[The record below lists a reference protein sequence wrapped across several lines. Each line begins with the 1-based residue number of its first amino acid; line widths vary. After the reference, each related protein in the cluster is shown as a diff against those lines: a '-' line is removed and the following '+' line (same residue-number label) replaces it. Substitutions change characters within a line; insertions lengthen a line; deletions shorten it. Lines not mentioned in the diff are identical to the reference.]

1 MSEMKTSEA
10 FCRDRR
16 SKDFFD
22 PEKAFFLID
31 SEHLDEVETHFYG
44 YSVQSSGIYE
54 EENLT
59 AEAADALDGCGAYV
73 YVERM
78 ADGKIRIRQDFN
90 GCWGIYLYRNGD
102 YFALSSSFL
111 RLLEYVRTRFPLSI
125 DRDYLNQYL
134 LAGLCSH
141 AYSESAVKEIKL
153 VDKDAV
159 VLIDPNTATLRF
171 ESTSHVDESIAMDTS
186 KGMAVLDHWFDKWTA
201 LFRNLKAHTSNIQT
215 SLSGG
220 FDSRITFLL
229 MLCSGINLSEIQVY
243 SIHDGLHTHAEDYEI
258 ASEIAD
264 YYGFKLNNKA
274 LDRQA
279 LHYSLKDSL
288 NISFY
293 TKLPVHKQLFFKTAK
308 FVEKRYVV
316 PGSGGEALRAHWDQ
330 SPQSF
335 DDEQAARSRLYSRFL
350 ANEMSTSVRKIN
362 QSAYRAADEKFGVQ
376 EENSIRYP
384 MYLYR
389 LTRCRHHFGKEAV
402 ERLRS
407 NDYELTPLLDPDLW
421 SLKLETADC
430 QDWNLLM
437 ALIYVRYCP
446 SLLNFRFEGG
456 RSINPETIAYAQKLN
471 ERFPRPAAA
480 PDGKAD
486 ASFSVITR
494 DEEVLEVLRSGQDNP
509 ALPAGT
515 PERYLEAVYGSCSF
529 QKLFETC
536 FDREIYDFAK
546 RYAVEKDFHP
556 MQECYAVIGVTK
568 VISDVLVSRQICPP
582 SLPKN
587 LDFFLEENPYEPDDL
602 AALIN
607 RYRDDLTG
615 RVDVMVTG
623 EGAGLE
629 LAEISDPRAT
639 VRQPE
644 WLQKDGVGY
653 VIEAYHGTLDLK
665 LHILAGEALSIKLRG
680 RDVRNEKGERVPYWI
695 AYQNVICNG
704 KAELQEPRNICHDKP
719 FSLSRPVQDGEIVT
733 LHLEWMPC
741 RYTTERADALEK
753 KLADQEKE
761 LSSAKAALSSTETE
775 LSALKTELSARKKEL
790 SSTKKEL
797 STRKKELS
805 SLKKRNAA
813 LKEKN
818 ASMRSSVAWR
828 LGRALTWPVRK
839 LKGLL
844 AKRQR

>member
-1 MSEMKTSEA
+1 MSEMNTKA
-10 FCRDRR
+10 LLCRD
-16 SKDFFD
+16 SKGRDFFD
-22 PEKAFFLID
+22 PEKEFFLID
-31 SEHLDEVETHFYG
+31 SEHLDVVKSHFYG
-44 YSVQSSGIYE
+44 FSVQSSGIYE
-54 EENLT
+54 QDNLT
-59 AEAADALDGCGAYV
+59 PAAADALDGCGAYV

-78 ADGKIRIRQDFN
+78 ADGQIRIRQDFN

-111 RLLEYVRTRFPLSI
+111 RLLEHISRRFPISI
-125 DRDYLNQYL
+125 DRDYMNQYL

-141 AYSESAVKEIKL
+141 AYSESAVKEIKR

-159 VLIDPNTATLRF
+159 VIIDPKAATLRF
-171 ESTSHVDESIAMDTS
+171 ESTNHVDESIAMDTPE
-186 KGMAVLDHWFDKWTA
+186 GVAVLDHWFDKWTT
-201 LFRNLKAHTSNIQT
+201 LFRNLKARTSNIQT

-264 YYGFKLNNKA
+264 YYGFKLNNKE
-274 LDRQA
+274 LDKQA
-279 LHYSLKDSL
+279 LHFSLRDSI
-288 NISFY
+288 NISFH
-293 TKLPVHKQLFFKTAK
+293 TKIPVHKQLNFKTAK
-308 FVEKRYVV
+308 FAEKRYFV
-316 PGSGGEALRAHWDQ
+316 PGSGGESLRAHWNQ

-335 DDEQAARSRLYSRFL
+335 DDEHASRGHRYSWGL
-350 ANEMSTSVRKIN
+350 ENEVGASVRSIH
-362 QSAYRAADEKFGVQ
+362 QSAYRGADEKFGAQ

-389 LTRCRHHFGKEAV
+389 MTRCRHHFGTGLL
-402 ERLRS
+402 ERLFS
-407 NDYELTPLLDPDLW
+407 NGYELTPLLDPDLW

-456 RSINPETIAYAQKLN
+456 RSISSETIAYAQRLN
-471 ERFPRPAAA
+471 ERFPRPAA
-480 PDGKAD
+480 KADEQVD
-486 ASFSVITR
+486 ASFSVITK
-494 DEEVLEVLRSGQDNP
+494 DEKVLEVLRSGQDNP
-509 ALPAGT
+509 VPPASA
-515 PERYLEAVYGSCSF
+515 PERYLKAVYNSCSF

-546 RYAVEKDFHP
+546 RYAVEKDFYP

-568 VISDVLVSRQICPP
+568 VIGDVLASHRLCQP
-582 SLPKN
+582 SITEN
-587 LDFFLEENPYEPDDL
+587 LDSFLEENPYEPDDL
-602 AALIN
+602 AALVN

-615 RVDVMVTG
+615 RVDVKVTG
-623 EGAGLE
+623 EGAGME
-629 LAEISDPRAT
+629 LAEISDFRAT

-665 LHILAGEALSIKLRG
+665 LHIFAGEELSIKLRG

-695 AYQNVICNG
+695 TYQNVTCNG
-704 KAELQEPRNICHDKP
+704 ESELQETRNICHDKP
-719 FSLSRPVQDGEIVT
+719 FSLSRPVQAGEIVT
-733 LHLEWMPC
+733 LHLEWTPC

-753 KLADQEKE
+753 KLNARGKK
-761 LSSAKAALSSTETE
+761 LSSTKAALSSTEAE
-775 LSALKTELSARKKEL
+775 LSALKKELSAQKKEL
-790 SSTKKEL
+790 AAMKK
-797 STRKKELS
+797 K
-805 SLKKRNAA
+805 NAA
-813 LKEKN
+813 LKGKI
-818 ASMRSSVAWR
+818 ASMQSSTAWR
-828 LGRALTWPVRK
+828 LGRALTWPMRK

-844 AKRQR
+844 TKQRC